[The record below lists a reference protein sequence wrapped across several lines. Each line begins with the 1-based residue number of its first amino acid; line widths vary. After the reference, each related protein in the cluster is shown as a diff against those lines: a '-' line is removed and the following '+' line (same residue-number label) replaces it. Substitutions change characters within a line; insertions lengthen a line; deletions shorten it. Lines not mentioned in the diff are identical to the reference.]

1 MEKRIEEPY
10 FFNPNMDSEEL
21 EYWLGQQ
28 KMFISRYNA
37 LMREK
42 AALSKQLAEIEEEL
56 NQMTMYG
63 FEGKSSLP
71 WDPNPFQETRQ
82 ADKIERVN

>member
-28 KMFISRYNA
+28 KVFISRYNA
-37 LMREK
+37 LLREK
-42 AALSKQLAEIEEEL
+42 AALTERLAEIEKEL
-56 NQMTMYG
+56 NERAMYG

-71 WDPNPFQETRQ
+71 WDPNLFQKIRQ
-82 ADKIERVN
+82 ASKS